1 MPQQQQQQQRPKRQ
15 DSYLQAISGDYRA
28 ISPPNN
34 RRAGAPRQAS
44 YQKATGNL
52 SPDSSVLDFNQV
64 VNRTKQKQTRQS
76 SYQKA
81 IGTMSPDDRYV

>member
-1 MPQQQQQQQRPKRQ
+1 MPQQQQSRPKRQ
-15 DSYLQAISGDYRA
+15 DSYLQAISGAISGA

-52 SPDSSVLDFNQV
+52 SPDGSVLDFNQV
-64 VNRTKQKQTRQS
+64 VNMNTTKKKQTRQS

-81 IGTMSPDDRYV
+81 IGTMSPEDR